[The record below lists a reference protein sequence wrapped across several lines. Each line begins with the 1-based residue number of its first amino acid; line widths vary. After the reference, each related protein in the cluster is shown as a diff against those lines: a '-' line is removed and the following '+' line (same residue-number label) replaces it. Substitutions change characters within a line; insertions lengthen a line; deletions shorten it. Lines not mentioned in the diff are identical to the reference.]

1 MAAGRKTG
9 GGSRAG
15 SPNKATAKREAE
27 IAASGLTPL
36 DYMLKVLRNPKKPHV
51 ERMKAA
57 VAAAPYVHPRLASTQ
72 ASLSGALTL
81 EQLILAS
88 YEPRQGES

>member
-15 SPNKATAKREAE
+15 RPNKATAKRQAE
-27 IAASGLTPL
+27 ISASGLTPL
-36 DYMLKVLRNPKKPHV
+36 DYMLKVLRNPKRPHA
-51 ERMKAA
+51 ERMAAA

-72 ASLSGALTL
+72 ASVSGALAL

>member
-1 MAAGRKTG
+1 MAMGRKTG

-15 SPNKATAKREAE
+15 RPNKATAKREAE
-27 IAASGLTPL
+27 VAASGLTPL
-36 DYMLKVLRNPKKPHV
+36 DYMLAVLRSPERPHA
-51 ERMKAA
+51 ERMAAA
-57 VAAAPYVHPRLASTQ
+57 VAAAPYVHPRLTSTQ

-88 YEPRQGES
+88 YETKEGVS